1 MIKVGILTIS
11 DKGSRGE
18 REDLSGKVI
27 EEVIR
32 KINGEV
38 KYYQIIPDEND
49 IIQEEL
55 IKAVDKLHLDL
66 ILTTGGTGLGKRD
79 VTPEATLAIIE
90 KEVLGISE
98 IIRSE
103 SFKKTNR
110 AILSRGV
117 AGIRKESL
125 IINLPGSPKGVRES
139 LEIVLEALPHGIEIL
154 KGQITEC
161 GRNDEEIR

>member
-11 DKGSRGE
+11 DKGSRSE

-27 EEVIR
+27 EEIVK

-38 KYYQIIPDEND
+38 KYYQIIPDEKD

-79 VTPEATLAIIE
+79 VTPEATSAIIE
-90 KEVLGISE
+90 KEVPGISE

-110 AILSRGV
+110 AILSRGM

-125 IINLPGSPKGVRES
+125 IINLPGSPKGVKES
-139 LEIVLEALPHGIEIL
+139 LEIILKALPHGIEIL
-154 KGQITEC
+154 IGQATEC